1 MVIPRLATLA
11 AHGGD
16 SGVTNWSQ
24 FLAAREGHL
33 AGKLAQ
39 AFSETPADYAALL
52 ADAAL
57 CDLGDLGVLS
67 LTGPDSA
74 KFLQG
79 QSTADFS
86 KLAPGGTL
94 TGACCNLQGR
104 VFASFVAAATDTG
117 LLLVMNRAL
126 VAPSLQALAKYAV
139 FSKTRLADASDAY
152 CILGLAG
159 NRAAATIAT
168 LGLRIPDRGSAF
180 AADGTLAIHCGD
192 TRFLLVVPAA
202 QAQTRWLELEGHAR
216 PTGLPLWHLLDVR
229 AGRADIRPETCDQ
242 FLPQML
248 NYHHTGAISF
258 TKGCY
263 TGQEVVARTQ
273 YRGKLKRHLHRLS
286 IATAQP
292 PAPGTEVRLPGADN
306 PIGTVVLAAPAGADR
321 CEALVVLR
329 DEAHNASH
337 LELGG
342 GPLSVEFLPLP
353 YNTAEAE

>member
-1 MVIPRLATLA
+1 MVIRRLATLA

-16 SGVTNWSQ
+16 SGVTDWSR
-24 FLAAREGHL
+24 FLAARGGHL
-33 AGKLAQ
+33 AGDLALSF
-39 AFSETPADYAALL
+39 AETPADYAALL
-52 ADAAL
+52 AAAAL

-104 VFASFVAAATDTG
+104 VFASFVAAPTDTG
-117 LLLVMNRAL
+117 LLLVMHRTL
-126 VAPSLQALAKYAV
+126 VAPSLQTLAKYAV
-139 FSKTRLADASDAY
+139 FSRTRLADASDAY
-152 CILGLAG
+152 RILGLAG
-159 NRAAATIAT
+159 SRAAATIAT
-168 LGLRIPDRGSAF
+168 LGLRISDRGGAL
-180 AADGTLAIHCGD
+180 AADGTLALHCGD
-192 TRFLLVVPAA
+192 TRFLLAVPAA
-202 QAQTRWLELEGHAR
+202 RAQARWLELEGRAR
-216 PTGLPLWHLLDVR
+216 PAGLPLWHLLDIR
-229 AGRADIRPETCDQ
+229 AGHADVRPETCDQ

-248 NYHHTGAISF
+248 GYHRTGAVSF

-286 IATAQP
+286 IATSNP
-292 PAPGTEVRLPGADN
+292 PAPGSAIALPGDSS
-306 PIGTVVLAAPAGADR
+306 PVGTAVLAALAATDR

-329 DEAHNASH
+329 DEARNAGV
-337 LELGG
+337 LEFGDTRV
-342 GPLSVEFLPLP
+342 PVEFLPLP
-353 YNTAEAE
+353 YATE